1 MNQSRLFFGKNI
13 IGNKTYTL
21 YALIYTLMS
30 FFILSSVNN
39 FPDFFNYD
47 QYIRNGTYFPRF
59 SREPF
64 SMWLMQFSGTWNW
77 GAQGYYYLC
86 WILGSLFIF
95 LIPIL
100 VGRRYV
106 MLATFILINPV
117 SLVLYQTP
125 RQFLSFSLFTLS
137 VFCAVRIKSVLL
149 IASTLAHTV
158 SGLVS
163 IALSVLLGSDRK
175 FFLLYLILGSLAFFF
190 IANEFYRFYLLEDDI
205 QRGVG
210 RFIYTSFMFA
220 LLLVLCYKKP
230 IIDLLVF
237 LSFFFFIIFLYTQ
250 TTYAGRLLP
259 YFILLASLYMFNC
272 FSSRHSVFII
282 QTFFLSSFFVSFVVV
297 IFGMF
302 GYG

>member
-1 MNQSRLFFGKNI
+1 MNRSRLFFGKNI

>member
-1 MNQSRLFFGKNI
+1 M
-13 IGNKTYTL
+13 
-21 YALIYTLMS
+21 
-30 FFILSSVNN
+30 NN